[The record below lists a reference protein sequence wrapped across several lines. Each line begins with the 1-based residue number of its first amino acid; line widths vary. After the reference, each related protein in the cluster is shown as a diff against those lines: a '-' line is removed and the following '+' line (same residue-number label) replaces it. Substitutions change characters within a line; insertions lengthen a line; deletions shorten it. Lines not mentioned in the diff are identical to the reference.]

1 MVTEKVNDEGGF
13 KKKKGVTEIDRTLSK
28 QIHVKQILGPE
39 TPKVG
44 P

>member
-1 MVTEKVNDEGGF
+1 M
-13 KKKKGVTEIDRTLSK
+13 KKGITENRSDTIELIDLK
-28 QIHVKQILGPE
+28 LHLKQILGPE

>member
-1 MVTEKVNDEGGF
+1 MKACMFTYGNREGQRSDTIELNDL
-13 KKKKGVTEIDRTLSK
+13 KL
-28 QIHVKQILGPE
+28 HLKQILGPE